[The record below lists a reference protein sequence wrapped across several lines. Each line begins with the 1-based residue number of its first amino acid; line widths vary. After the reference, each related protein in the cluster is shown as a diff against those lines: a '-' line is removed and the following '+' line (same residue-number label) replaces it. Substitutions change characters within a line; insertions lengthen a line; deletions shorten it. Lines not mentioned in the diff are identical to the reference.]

1 MSGEL
6 SPEIPFDDFLKVDIR
21 VGTVIAAEAFPEARK
36 PAYKLRVDF
45 GAEIGIKRSSAQI
58 TEHYTISD
66 LVGRQ
71 VVAVINF
78 PPRQIGP
85 VRSEVLVLGF
95 PDADGKVCLVG
106 VDPAVPNGGRLF

>member
-45 GAEIGIKRSSAQI
+45 GAEIGIKRSSARI
-58 TEHYTISD
+58 TEHYTIGD
-66 LVGRQ
+66 LVGRKR
-71 VVAVINF
+71 ALKLSILAMAIPTGTNRWISHF
-78 PPRQIGP
+78 TKGCGKDFWKLRR
-85 VRSEVLVLGF
+85 RS
-95 PDADGKVCLVG
+95 PTAAK
-106 VDPAVPNGGRLF
+106 